1 MPFFLR
7 ELMKNTFKG
16 IVIVCL
22 MHTSVIIELPC
33 EDDVDVVVFCG
44 RRTDLNGRIG
54 FIVFSYEDGFFVDD
68 VKAML
73 KQQWF
78 CDAEK

>member
-1 MPFFLR
+1 
-7 ELMKNTFKG
+7 MKDAFKG

-22 MHTSVIIELPC
+22 MHTSVIIELPG

-54 FIVFSYEDGFFVDD
+54 CFVFGYEDGFFVDD
-68 VKAML
+68 VKVML
-73 KQQWF
+73 
-78 CDAEK
+78 